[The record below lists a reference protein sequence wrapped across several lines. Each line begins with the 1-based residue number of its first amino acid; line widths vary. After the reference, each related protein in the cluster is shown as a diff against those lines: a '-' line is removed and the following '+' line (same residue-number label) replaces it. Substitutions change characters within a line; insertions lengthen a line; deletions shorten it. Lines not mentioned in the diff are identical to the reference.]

1 MSDIKEFFTIS
12 EVLFN
17 FKTVIEQQESNPTR
31 ITEDTVANHLTVL
44 SLALQ
49 IFHKHHFHIE
59 SKFYQDLIHLCQN
72 QKTSPCS
79 D

>member
-17 FKTVIEQQESNPTR
+17 FKTVIEQQESNPTI
-31 ITEDTVANHLTVL
+31 ITEDVVANHLMVL

-49 IFHKHHFHIE
+49 IFHKHHFHSE
-59 SKFYQDLIHLCQN
+59 SKFYQDLNRLCQN
-72 QKTSPCS
+72 QNISQY
-79 D
+79 